1 MKFQRIKIQTMGIIC
16 FLLTD
21 LLSNNENYIKFR
33 TIKFYVNLKKHPLSG
48 HFCPHKY
55 ILYCIPLQKM
65 KLSSMKCK
73 TVFSLILMIFWLTNF
88 SSLAQKSIIMQ
99 FRDGSESGL
108 QLDQLQ
114 KITFSSGMLQLWSS
128 SEIFQSYKVEDIHK
142 IRFGLFS
149 SVITPELKEKINVF
163 PNPASDFLIIKNAPY
178 ENFTATIFSID
189 GHIQK
194 QIIITNVNQ
203 PVDVSDLQPGIY
215 LLCINQLTIKF
226 SKL

>member
-1 MKFQRIKIQTMGIIC
+1 
-16 FLLTD
+16 
-21 LLSNNENYIKFR
+21 
-33 TIKFYVNLKKHPLSG
+33 
-48 HFCPHKY
+48 
-55 ILYCIPLQKM
+55 M

-88 SSLAQKSIIMQ
+88 SSVAQKSIIMQ
-99 FRDGSESGL
+99 FRVGSESGL

-114 KITFSSGMLQLWSS
+114 KITFSSGMLQLRSS
-128 SEIFQSYKVEDIHK
+128 SEILQSYKVEDIQK

-149 SVITPELKEKINVF
+149 SVISPELKVKLNAF

-189 GHIQK
+189 GRLQK
-194 QIIITNVNQ
+194 QIIVANINQ
-203 PVDVSDLQPGIY
+203 PIDISELQPGIY

>member
-1 MKFQRIKIQTMGIIC
+1 
-16 FLLTD
+16 
-21 LLSNNENYIKFR
+21 
-33 TIKFYVNLKKHPLSG
+33 
-48 HFCPHKY
+48 
-55 ILYCIPLQKM
+55 
-65 KLSSMKCK
+65 
-73 TVFSLILMIFWLTNF
+73 MIFWLTNF

-99 FRDGSESGL
+99 FRDGSEIGL

-128 SEIFQSYKVEDIHK
+128 SEILQSYKVENIQK

-149 SVITPELKEKINVF
+149 SVTSPELKVKLNVF

-178 ENFTATIFSID
+178 ENFTVTIFSID
-189 GHIQK
+189 GHLQK
-194 QIIITNVNQ
+194 QIVTNINQ
-203 PVDVSDLQPGIY
+203 PFDVSDLQSGMY